1 MDQIEQKEEF
11 IPTPLQV
18 KFALVYLNIDKRQ
31 TREQMAKK
39 IGVSR
44 RTLFTWLAKK
54 DFKTWLNSKKL
65 ELVNDSL
72 IDIYKV
78 AVRKAKAGD
87 YNFVRLILEM
97 IGDYRPGMKIDTG
110 QMELIKIEVVQA
122 QAQAQTQPQEA
133 PESSQDAPEAPVV
146 DERP

>member
-18 KFALVYLNIDKRQ
+18 KFTSIYLNTDKRM

-44 RTLFTWLAKK
+44 RTLYTWLEKPE
-54 DFKTWLNSKKL
+54 FRTWLNSKKL